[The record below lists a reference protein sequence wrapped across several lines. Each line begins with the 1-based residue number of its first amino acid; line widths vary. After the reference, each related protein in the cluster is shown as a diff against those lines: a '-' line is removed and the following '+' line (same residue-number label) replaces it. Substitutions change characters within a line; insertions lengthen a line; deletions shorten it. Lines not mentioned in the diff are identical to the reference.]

1 MYRIVIVNVL
11 RSFNVET
18 FCSNYIHIDIY
29 YLMELPARLGRA
41 ASAAHAYVRTSL
53 DYIGLLLPGPA
64 EWQHMM
70 LIQNAPDQASCTHGS
85 YWVE

>member
-1 MYRIVIVNVL
+1 MYRSVIVNVR
-11 RSFNVET
+11 RSFNDGI
-18 FCSNYIHIDIY
+18 FCSNYVHIDIY

-64 EWQHMM
+64 GWQYT
-70 LIQNAPDQASCTHGS
+70 LSLSKGI
-85 YWVE
+85 